1 MKKDF
6 KLDSQVNVPKD
17 LSYHHMGEDYLCIAK
32 EKPNWLNLN
41 ELEHKILQGLNKGY
55 TLKDSLFNLADSNV
69 ESEIISSAQSLLEKI
84 ENNQFYEDARNELE
98 NPVGGALHYY
108 TTNVCNLRCKH
119 CYRDAGKFKGEL
131 TTSEVKRLF
140 SDFSKISKGL
150 ISLTG
155 GEPLMRKDFFEI
167 AKYGSTLEN
176 PLLLFTNGTLITR
189 ENAGLLSEFFDEI
202 QISLDGATAEVN
214 DKIRGED
221 SYNQVIEGINNLA
234 YGGAKV
240 NVSMVVTPENAKD
253 IKLNLKRL
261 LNEKIKNPNVT
272 MRLGGLI
279 NYGRAEC
286 MEKGDSN
293 SLIEDILADF
303 SKSVSFKKSALP
315 RNVRNDT
322 CGYSKA
328 LTVNYDGEVYPCPI
342 TQEGLNIGNV
352 RNVSM
357 EGIIEKLN
365 EASDIASVCNMEE
378 CKICDLKFIC
388 AGGCRIKNM
397 NQNGSFIKPRC
408 DNSHKEG
415 IYKQLLKF

>member
-1 MKKDF
+1 MKKYF
-6 KLDSQVNVPKD
+6 KLDSQVNIPKD
-17 LSYHHMGEDYLCIAK
+17 VNYHQIGENYLGIAK
-32 EKPNWLNLN
+32 EKPNWLSLN
-41 ELEHKILQGLNKGY
+41 KLEHKILQGLNKGY
-55 TLKDSLFNLADSNV
+55 TLRDSLFNLIESNM

-84 ENNQFYEDARNELE
+84 ENNQFYEDAENELE

-108 TTNVCNLRCKH
+108 TTNICNLKCKH

-131 TTSEVKRLF
+131 TTSEVKKML
-140 SDFSKISKGL
+140 SDFSKTSKGI

-167 AKYGSTLEN
+167 AEYGSTLEN
-176 PLLLFTNGTLITR
+176 SLLLFTNGTLITK
-189 ENAGLLSEFFDEI
+189 ENAKPLSKFFDEI

-214 DKIRGED
+214 DNIRGKG
-221 SYNQVIEGINNLA
+221 SYNKIIDGINNMP
-234 YGGAKV
+234 YNGAKV
-240 NVSMVVTPENAKD
+240 NVSMVVTPENAED
-253 IKLNLKRL
+253 IKLNLKKL
-261 LNEKIKNPNVT
+261 LNEKIKNLNISI
-272 MRLGGLI
+272 RLGGLI

-286 MEKGDSN
+286 AEKGNSN
-293 SLIEDILADF
+293 SLIEDILEDF
-303 SKSVSFKKSALP
+303 SKSVSFKKSFIP
-315 RNVRNDT
+315 RNVKNDT

-352 RNVSM
+352 KNVSM
-357 EGIIEKLN
+357 NNLIEKLN
-365 EASDIASVCNMEE
+365 EISYTVSVYNMEE
-378 CKICDLKFIC
+378 CKTCDLKFIC

-408 DNSHKEG
+408 DNKHKEG